1 MALARLGDVVDGAD
15 VERNELLRVDWHQ
28 DGEILLVDEELALLE
43 SLWESFYGRVGLNE
57 SHLLLLLLFLGSLD
71 FSMLESCLELLKP
84 LVEES

>member
-1 MALARLGDVVDGAD
+1 M
-15 VERNELLRVDWHQ
+15 ERNELLRVDWHQ

-57 SHLLLLLLFLGSLD
+57 PHLLLLLLFLGSLD